1 MQKTTLINMLYYAQR
16 EAFKCFD
23 EYKEL
28 EEYIT
33 AYCEIGK
40 RLLATF
46 NNNAEMIKLYNRLV
60 IARTEYDCKLEENAY
75 CHGFKAGF
83 QMAIELGMTEITY
96 K

>member
-1 MQKTTLINMLYYAQR
+1 
-16 EAFKCFD
+16 
-23 EYKEL
+23 
-28 EEYIT
+28 
-33 AYCEIGK
+33 
-40 RLLATF
+40 
-46 NNNAEMIKLYNRLV
+46 MIKLYNRLD